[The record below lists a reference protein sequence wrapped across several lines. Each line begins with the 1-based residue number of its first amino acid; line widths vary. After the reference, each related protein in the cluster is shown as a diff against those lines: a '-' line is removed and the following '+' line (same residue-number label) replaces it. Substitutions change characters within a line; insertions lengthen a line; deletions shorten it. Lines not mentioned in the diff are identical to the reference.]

1 LLFNPNRA
9 AYLEEMAESNLSQG
23 TKTLDLKGG
32 DEIHQSN
39 RTMSTTSTAKRATP
53 RVAKLAVD
61 KGSLIVLREESTVN
75 GGGGGGGVESFE
87 SRYQRVILER
97 EGESPNESED
107 EARSADDEQGTF
119 RKTARQQG
127 GFGAA
132 PELASFGDKIS
143 HFEKERGEGGNDLPV

>member
-23 TKTLDLKGG
+23 TKTLDVKGG

-39 RTMSTTSTAKRATP
+39 RTMSTTSFAKRATP

-61 KGSLIVLREESTVN
+61 KGSLIVLREESTVS
-75 GGGGGGGVESFE
+75 GGGGGMESFE

-107 EARSADDEQGTF
+107 EARSADDEQETF

-143 HFEKERGEGGNDLPV
+143 HFEKERGEGGDDLPV